1 MRNETS
7 KMGQS
12 SSSSSEQESVEDRLP
27 PTPARIKTVKRAA
40 QQNLYTPLHLT
51 TVAMNQEEKEEQV
64 RRAHWD
70 TEKDTE
76 EEAQALC
83 NDYVATL
90 PTDRIPQLTK
100 ADWQLVVRQE
110 TKVKQSSVNQ
120 KYRFYWILY
129 VATPRQAS
137 VLRARLGT
145 CRHSEGGAAI
155 MILSLSKQRGE

>member
-7 KMGQS
+7 KMGQ

-27 PTPARIKTVKRAA
+27 PTKARIQQTEWAAKR
-40 QQNLYTPLHLT
+40 NLYTHVHLYNA
-51 TVAMNQEEKEEQV
+51 TVNQEEKEEQV

-110 TKVKQSSVNQ
+110 TKVKQSSMNQ

-137 VLRARLGT
+137 VLRTRLGT

>member
-1 MRNETS
+1 
-7 KMGQS
+7 MGQS
-12 SSSSSEQESVEDRLP
+12 PSQPPESIEDKLP
-27 PTPARIKTVKRAA
+27 PTPARLNTVKRAA
-40 QQNLYTPLHLT
+40 KQGLFTPLHLT
-51 TVAMNQEEKEEQV
+51 IEAMAEEDKAETHQN

-70 TEKDTE
+70 TEKETE

-83 NDYVATL
+83 DDYVATL

-100 ADWQLVVRQE
+100 EDWKLVVRQE
-110 TKVKQSSVNQ
+110 TKVKQSTLNQ

-137 VLRARLGT
+137 VLRTRLGN

>member
-1 MRNETS
+1 
-7 KMGQS
+7 MGQS
-12 SSSSSEQESVEDRLP
+12 SSYETESVEEKLS
-27 PTPARIKTVKRAA
+27 PTPDRIKTVKRAA
-40 QQNLYTPLHLT
+40 SQNLYTPLHLT
-51 TVAMNQEEKEEQV
+51 TVAMNEEDKEDRV

-83 NDYVATL
+83 NDYVASL

-100 ADWQLVVRQE
+100 EDWKLVVRQE
-110 TKVKQSSVNQ
+110 TKVKQSHVNQ

-137 VLRARLGT
+137 VLRTRLGT

-155 MILSLSKQRGE
+155 MILSLSKQRSE

>member
-1 MRNETS
+1 
-7 KMGQS
+7 MGQS
-12 SSSSSEQESVEDRLP
+12 SSYETESVEDKLP
-27 PTPARIKTVKRAA
+27 PTADRIKTVKRAA
-40 QQNLYTPLHLT
+40 SQNLYTPLHLT
-51 TVAMNQEEKEEQV
+51 TAAMNEEEKDDRV

-83 NDYVATL
+83 NDYVASL

-100 ADWQLVVRQE
+100 EDWKLVVRQE
-110 TKVKQSSVNQ
+110 TKVKQSHTNQ
-120 KYRFYWILY
+120 MYRFYWILY

-137 VLRARLGT
+137 VLRTRLGT